1 MVGQN
6 LTNGRKQCS
15 VRGVGGGLVRGLHKI
30 GRVRNPLPIMCLAPE
45 MSLSGGG
52 VYISFYANCI
62 TK

>member
-1 MVGQN
+1 MGVNNVVCVGW
-6 LTNGRKQCS
+6 
-15 VRGVGGGLVRGLHKI
+15 GGGLVRGLHKI